1 MIANP
6 RRKNMSN
13 ISNKQKVTAIAAIGA
28 AAVFG
33 MLSFGSSAQAA
44 KYSYNCNLL
53 NAAFGL
59 SCCDRMMGS
68 RLIDTNANC
77 HENKKIVQKRRLRR
91 PHVPPPIILVKRPI
105 LYGITREGGGDNGGG
120 NVGGDGGGNKGKDPS
135 GLR

>member
-77 HENKKIVQKRRLRR
+77 HENKKIVHKRRHRR
-91 PHVPPPIILVKRPI
+91 PNDPPTIILVRDPI
-105 LYGITREGGGDNGGG
+105 LFGLEREWVEGSK
-120 NVGGDGGGNKGKDPS
+120 GDGGGGGGGDKGKGPND
-135 GLR
+135 LR